1 MKKFLSVFLSGALL
15 LSLAACGEKAPTA
28 FDPVKDVQTLLDTNQ
43 VFAETLE
50 AVDQATACALYGID
64 EATVTASAVYMANAT
79 SAEEVAIF
87 TLADEA
93 ATQAA
98 ATQLGYRIDDRIDE
112 LTSYLPGEVPKLEE
126 AVVET
131 RGNSVL
137 LLVCSDYDGAK
148 KVLEK

>member
-15 LSLAACGEKAPTA
+15 LSLAACGEKAPAA
-28 FDPVKDVQTLLDTNQ
+28 FDPVKDVQTLLDTNR

-93 ATQAA
+93 ATLAA